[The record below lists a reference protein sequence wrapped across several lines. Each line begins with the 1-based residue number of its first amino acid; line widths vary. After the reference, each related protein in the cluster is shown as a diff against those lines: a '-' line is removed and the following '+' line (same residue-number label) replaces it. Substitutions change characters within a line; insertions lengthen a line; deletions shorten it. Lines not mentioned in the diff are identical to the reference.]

1 MIDLLNKKLKK
12 YNIPIDNVI
21 LRNVIILFVLYLISI
36 LLELSVFNF
45 RHWET
50 LTNNEETVTY
60 NLSSG
65 FEAADEENCYKI
77 ISDDLNIELSNLDTE
92 IKTIYLSF
100 YKNEDE
106 NSDEDNYEPVKV
118 HFDATDFSHHSYY
131 SLNDRMICEY
141 EARSSYI
148 TMHPYGKIDSLL
160 IKPNLQTDSS
170 YFIDILVN
178 PVIPIFFEWERVFL
192 IFSILILIVYLRPN
206 SSLYQIS
213 YLSLNKTHRR
223 VIIAL
228 IIILTSLTLSWVNK
242 LNPFYQYESGA
253 NTEQYQKLAEA
264 FSEGS
269 LSLLEKPNETLINM
283 ENPYDMS
290 LRAELMDFWDYK
302 FDHAYYK
309 GEYYVYFGVVPVILL
324 YLPYYLITGEH
335 IHNHTVCLIGI
346 ILIILSIILLFDET
360 IKKYY
365 KKCSLPM
372 WFMCIETMIMGSY
385 IVYITKRP
393 DLYSIPIIY
402 AVFFALLG
410 MWAFLKSFDEDRE
423 SLKIGYLFAGSLSTA
438 LIAGCRPQL
447 FIIFVIDI
455 LILRKYIFSLKYLK
469 SRDGVKSI
477 IAVMIPMA
485 VVAASLMIYNYK
497 RFENPFDFGAF
508 YNLTFNDMRNRGWV
522 WDRVPYGSVI
532 YLLRPVELSPVY
544 PFFNNIEIKTA
555 YMGETIQETT
565 YGGILWACP
574 ISFFC
579 FLPFLFRKKYEKKC
593 TLRLISIAALLCGL
607 IIMVFDTVNS
617 GILARYFF
625 DFAFLIMLSAIFA
638 VWGILSNYS
647 SDSTAY
653 KIIANLLLVC
663 MIYMVFYQMFVFMLD
678 SGDYL
683 MNNRKDLFYH
693 YYYLFTFAL

>member
-1 MIDLLNKKLKK
+1 MIELLNKALIKLH
-12 YNIPIDNVI
+12 IPTDNTI
-21 LRNVIILFVLYLISI
+21 IKNAFILFVIYLVSI
-36 LLELSVFNF
+36 LIEISVFNF

-50 LTNNEETVTY
+50 LSNKEETVTY

-65 FEAADEENCYKI
+65 FESTNEPDLYKI
-77 ISDDLNIELSNLDTE
+77 ISDDLNIELSNLNTE

-100 YKNEDE
+100 YREGV
-106 NSDEDNYEPVKV
+106 EDNYEPVNV
-118 HFDATDFSHHSYY
+118 HFDATDYSHHSFY
-131 SLNDRMICEY
+131 SLNDRIICES
-141 EARSSYI
+141 EGRSSYI
-148 TMHPYGKIDSLL
+148 TIHPYGKIESLRMRPNLL
-160 IKPNLQTDSS
+160 IDSS
-170 YFIDILVN
+170 YYIDISIN
-178 PVIPIFFEWERVFL
+178 PVIPLFFEWERVIL
-192 IFSILILIVYLRPN
+192 VFSILSLIIYLRPN
-206 SSLYQIS
+206 SPLYQVN
-213 YLSLNKTHRR
+213 YLSLSKTHRR
-223 VIIAL
+223 IIIAFIL
-228 IIILTSLTLSWVNK
+228 IITSLTLSWINK
-242 LNPFYQYESGA
+242 LNPLYQSENGA

-269 LSLLEKPNETLINM
+269 LSLIEKPNETLINM
-283 ENPYDMS
+283 DNPYDMS
-290 LRAELMDFWDYK
+290 LRNELMDFWDYK

-324 YLPYYLITGEH
+324 YLPYYLVTGNH

-346 ILIILSIILLFDET
+346 ILILFAIFLLFDEL

-365 KKCSLPM
+365 KKCSIPM

-402 AVFFALLG
+402 ALFFSLLG
-410 MWAFLKSFDEDRE
+410 IWSFLKAIQNNEDKL
-423 SLKIGYLFAGSLSTA
+423 SIKYLFIGSLSTA
-438 LIAGCRPQL
+438 LIAGCRPQI
-447 FIIFVIDI
+447 FIVFIIDI

-469 SRDGVKSI
+469 SKDGIRSTI
-477 IAVMIPMA
+477 TVMIPMI
-485 VVAASLMIYNYK
+485 VVASLLMIYNFK

-532 YLLRPVELSPVY
+532 YLFRPVELSPVY

-565 YGGILWACP
+565 YGGLIWACP
-574 ISFFC
+574 ISLFC
-579 FLPFLFRKKYEKKC
+579 MMPFLFRKKYSKNN
-593 TLRLISIAALLCGL
+593 TLKILSIAALLCGL
-607 IIMVFDTVNS
+607 VIMVFDTVNS

-625 DFAFLIMLSAIFA
+625 DFAFLIMLSAIMA
-638 VWGILSNYS
+638 VWGILRKYS
-647 SDSTAY
+647 IESTAY
-653 KIIANLLLVC
+653 KIIANILLIC
-663 MIYMVFYQMFVFMLD
+663 MIYMVFYQIFVFMLD

-683 MNNRKDLFYH
+683 MGNRKDLFYH